1 MMVLL
6 ERARYKRSIREVKS
20 RRTISTYVSE
30 ACLLIIIHQAHSSTT
45 DTLLFFKALIRY
57 CTVEL
62 LIRLT

>member
-6 ERARYKRSIREVKS
+6 DRARYKRSIREVKS
-20 RRTISTYVSE
+20 
-30 ACLLIIIHQAHSSTT
+30 CLLIIIHQAHSSTT
-45 DTLLFFKALIRY
+45 DTLLFFKALIRH